1 MEATLSSELN
11 QIVNSVALDQVLCVH
26 EEGPFMRS
34 RGSFALI
41 ISNKLVMFIK
51 QNHNYIWNFYTEI
64 KVDVY
69 ARMIY
74 IP

>member
-11 QIVNSVALDQVLCVH
+11 QILNSVALDQVLCVH

-51 QNHNYIWNFYTEI
+51 
-64 KVDVY
+64 
-69 ARMIY
+69 
-74 IP
+74 